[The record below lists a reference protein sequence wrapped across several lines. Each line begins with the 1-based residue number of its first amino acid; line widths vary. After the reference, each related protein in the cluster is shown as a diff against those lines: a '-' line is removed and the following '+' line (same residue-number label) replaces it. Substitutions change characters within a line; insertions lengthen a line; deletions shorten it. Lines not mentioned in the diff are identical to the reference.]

1 MKKIISLLMIFALT
15 FSIAGCGKKASEQS
29 TFHSEQAYQSS
40 YKTAENIPVTASNF
54 QVVNDRVWFLV
65 NSDESYIGS
74 VKFDA
79 TDLQK
84 INLSQPDG
92 MRCTSMSIAPDGSPW
107 IVMES
112 DENESEPCTLIK
124 LDASGAEQSRTPL
137 DIQPYTI
144 QADQANNVYVAGE
157 NGIIGVNPQG
167 EKTFEIADDSLLTL
181 SSGSEQTMLAAFYGD
196 NGIEMKEI
204 DWGKQGF
211 TGETI
216 EVDPG
221 KMPRIL
227 TNGNDAYRFFMVSS
241 DELLGCSLQNSQ
253 IESILTFS
261 QIDIVSEQVR
271 LVHPKGNDAFFCVTV
286 SNDAVEL
293 HEITK
298 ATGTSDQTVMTL
310 ASFNLSPDIKQQIIE
325 FNRTN
330 SDYRIEILDY
340 SQYNSSKDYTAG
352 LTKLNTD
359 IISGN
364 TPDLI
369 ELSQVSYSNYASKG
383 LLEDLNGFLSK
394 DSDVSSDDLVKGA
407 VNALSFNGGL
417 YRIAP
422 SFMTISL
429 YGRESQIDS
438 ADSWNFEELKQ
449 LLDSHSEI
457 KQPFANLLQAQTL
470 HYLCLLT
477 MNQFIDESSGKCS
490 FDSEDFINL
499 LEIANRNKT
508 DSQDGYTEPAELLLN
523 NESLLSLSFLSSVQ
537 NYQSVSD
544 SLNGDLN
551 FIGFPSAQGSG
562 HIAEFQSSFAIFADS
577 QYKDGAWAF
586 IKTLL
591 DEDFQNKLAEM
602 ETPVLQS
609 AFDAALSEAQS
620 SENPDIKPVSQEIA
634 EQYRQI
640 IDSITYSSNFDGDL
654 MGIINEE
661 AETFFDGRRSAK
673 ETADAIQSRAQLYI
687 SESLG

>member
-1 MKKIISLLMIFALT
+1 MKKILSLLMIFALT
-15 FSIAGCGKKASEQS
+15 FSIAGCGKKTAEQS
-29 TFHSEQAYQSS
+29 SSNQEQAYQSS
-40 YKTAENIPVTASNF
+40 YKTAETIPVTASQF
-54 QVVNDRVWFLV
+54 QVVNERIWFLV
-65 NSDESYIGS
+65 NSDEPYIGS
-74 VKFDA
+74 VGVDG

-107 IVMES
+107 IVMEP
-112 DENESEPCTLIK
+112 ENESEPCTLIK
-124 LDASGAEQSRTPL
+124 LDANGTEQSRTPL

-144 QADQANNVYVAGE
+144 RADQANNVYLAHQ
-157 NGIIGVNPQG
+157 NGLIGVNPQG
-167 EKTFEIADDSLLTL
+167 EKTFEIADDSLLTI
-181 SSGSEQTMLAAFYGD
+181 SAGSEQTMLAAFYGD
-196 NGIEMKEI
+196 SGVQIKEI
-204 DWGKQGF
+204 DWGNQGF
-211 TGETI
+211 SGETI
-216 EVDPG
+216 EINQG
-221 KMPRIL
+221 RMPRLL
-227 TNGNDAYRFFMVSS
+227 TNGNDTYRFFAVSS
-241 DELLGCSLQNSQ
+241 DELLGYSLQSSQ
-253 IESILTFS
+253 IEPILTFS

-271 LVHPKGNDAFFCVTV
+271 LVSAKGTDAFLCVAV
-286 SNDAVEL
+286 SDDAVEL
-293 HEITK
+293 HESTK
-298 ATGTSDQTVMTL
+298 SAGTSDKTILTL
-310 ASFNLSPDIKQQIIE
+310 ASFNLSSDIKQQIIE

-369 ELSQVSYSNYASKG
+369 ELSQVSYNNYVSKG

-394 DSDVSSDDLVKGA
+394 DFDIQTDNLVKGA
-407 VNALSFNGGL
+407 VNALSSNGGL

-429 YGRESQIDS
+429 YGRESQIGS

-449 LLDSHSEI
+449 LLYSHSEI
-457 KQPFANLLQAQTL
+457 KQPFANLLKAPTL
-470 HYLCLLT
+470 QYLCLLT
-477 MNQFIDESSGKCS
+477 MNEFIDESSGKCS
-490 FDSEDFINL
+490 FDSEEFINL

-508 DSQDGYTEPAELLLN
+508 DSLDGYTEPAELLLN

-562 HIAEFQSSFAIFADS
+562 HIAEFQSSFGIMADS
-577 QYKDGAWAF
+577 EHKDGAWAF
-586 IKTLL
+586 LKSLL
-591 DEDFQNKLAEM
+591 DEDFQNKIAKM

-609 AFDAALSEAQS
+609 AFDTMLSEAQS
-620 SENPDIKPVSQEIA
+620 PENPDVKPVSQEAI

-640 IDSITYSSNFDGDL
+640 IDSIIHSSNFDGNL
-654 MGIINEE
+654 MAIINEE
-661 AETFFDGRRSAK
+661 R
-673 ETADAIQSRAQLYI
+673 LHP
-687 SESLG
+687 